1 MFHDQDD
8 PQTRIIQSRIQ
19 QQLDD
24 LGKTPEGLLR
34 DWATLLLKD
43 ELGILEN
50 GDMLSLLRSQY
61 DNFDRLD
68 IEVVIAVPPGR
79 TNIAHSQVLEAFIQ
93 PPLTSASVSL
103 ESEPAAMFRS
113 WIEAGQD
120 TQDWVVGKRYLAADG
135 GGRTCILLTSKCFVR
150 FRLDRLN
157 PLGFTQEFA
166 SETRGVPTNFKNRDW
181 EISRMRND
189 FELKYKQHVG
199 RGVRLDLVFK
209 RSEVGMSFL
218 GSLKSFS
225 DEAESCFDSCV
236 AKLILR
242 MLRQLDKGKSG
253 EPADVNKINGDFFTR
268 YLVTTSKAITTLLQ
282 VTPEL
287 GDSTLYSSLHTT
299 AGDFD
304 GLEYFWSAEY
314 LVKKGDEPSAGKGIS
329 SESSVNEARTRHI
342 EPGMKRAEY
351 CDTILTFAHQPEN
364 DDKWAAWPKDG
375 SWMDQRGNQIPS
387 PMHSEDITW
396 NPYSSGSGKSREPG
410 VAISDLD
417 QQRTSD
423 GKVYKV
429 LRYSPELQVS
439 EVGTNFWVKVFSSVK
454 KKRKTHKN
462 VAQYPR
468 VSRIAS
474 NLTLEVAKVNPAD
487 QPRSTPEQ
495 SQKDIVRQ
503 LAIPNGGVTGAPTM
517 SSVSGGSNVP
527 TNHPVDGRRNGPAA
541 CWMCTLRDE
550 ECRVQQYSCKQC
562 MLYGSKCDGGNRPPW
577 WDNEYLRQAESSK
590 MNKTINSYLTK
601 IARDALQSRPSKN
614 TNTFHAINR
623 RRTSSV
629 GENNAS
635 RLQVGWQEPPVNPPP
650 PLPVS
655 SNAFPEVLSQPTSTK
670 ALYRWQVGE
679 DDDIY
684 TDEPTA
690 KRSKSGCRSITPGMT
705 VRGRHRR
712 SKRSKE
718 QKTSE
723 PGMTS
728 WKDVDDN
735 DEFAVE
741 VDCRMGEKLMK
752 QLSSGP

>member
-1 MFHDQDD
+1 
-8 PQTRIIQSRIQ
+8 
-19 QQLDD
+19 
-24 LGKTPEGLLR
+24 
-34 DWATLLLKD
+34 
-43 ELGILEN
+43 
-50 GDMLSLLRSQY
+50 
-61 DNFDRLD
+61 
-68 IEVVIAVPPGR
+68 
-79 TNIAHSQVLEAFIQ
+79 
-93 PPLTSASVSL
+93 
-103 ESEPAAMFRS
+103 
-113 WIEAGQD
+113 
-120 TQDWVVGKRYLAADG
+120 
-135 GGRTCILLTSKCFVR
+135 
-150 FRLDRLN
+150 
-157 PLGFTQEFA
+157 
-166 SETRGVPTNFKNRDW
+166 
-181 EISRMRND
+181 
-189 FELKYKQHVG
+189 
-199 RGVRLDLVFK
+199 
-209 RSEVGMSFL
+209 
-218 GSLKSFS
+218 
-225 DEAESCFDSCV
+225 
-236 AKLILR
+236 
-242 MLRQLDKGKSG
+242 
-253 EPADVNKINGDFFTR
+253 
-268 YLVTTSKAITTLLQ
+268 
-282 VTPEL
+282 
-287 GDSTLYSSLHTT
+287 
-299 AGDFD
+299 
-304 GLEYFWSAEY
+304 
-314 LVKKGDEPSAGKGIS
+314 
-329 SESSVNEARTRHI
+329 
-342 EPGMKRAEY
+342 
-351 CDTILTFAHQPEN
+351 
-364 DDKWAAWPKDG
+364 
-375 SWMDQRGNQIPS
+375 
-387 PMHSEDITW
+387 
-396 NPYSSGSGKSREPG
+396 
-410 VAISDLD
+410 
-417 QQRTSD
+417 
-423 GKVYKV
+423 
-429 LRYSPELQVS
+429 
-439 EVGTNFWVKVFSSVK
+439 
-454 KKRKTHKN
+454 
-462 VAQYPR
+462 
-468 VSRIAS
+468 
-474 NLTLEVAKVNPAD
+474 
-487 QPRSTPEQ
+487 
-495 SQKDIVRQ
+495 
-503 LAIPNGGVTGAPTM
+503 M